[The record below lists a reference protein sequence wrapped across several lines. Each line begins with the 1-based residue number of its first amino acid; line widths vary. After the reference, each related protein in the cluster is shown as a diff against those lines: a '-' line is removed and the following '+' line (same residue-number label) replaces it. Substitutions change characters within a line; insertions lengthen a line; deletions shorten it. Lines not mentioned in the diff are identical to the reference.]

1 MKVAVFSTK
10 PYDRQFLEIAN
21 YDYEHELV
29 FFEPHLN
36 RETALLASGFPAVCI
51 FVNDQADASTLKIL
65 ASRGTRVIALRCAG
79 FNNVDLKV
87 AADLGMV
94 VVRVPAYSPYAVAE
108 HAVGLLLALNRKI
121 HRAYSR
127 TREGNFSLDGLL
139 GFDLH
144 GRTVG
149 VIGTGKIGLVFS
161 QIMNGFGCNLLA
173 YDTYQNSAFTA
184 MGGTYVELTDL
195 FRQADVIS
203 LHCPLTP
210 DTYHLIDERA
220 IAQMKSGV
228 VLINTSRGALINTN
242 AVIQG
247 LKSQRVGALGLDVY
261 EQESDLFFEDLSN
274 RIIQDDVFER
284 LMTFPNVIVTGHQA
298 FFTKEALQNIA
309 ETTLSNITD
318 LEQRQ
323 SCVNQVSIQQQ
334 VVSKPSA

>member
-29 FFEPHLN
+29 FFEPKLN

-79 FNNVDLKV
+79 FNNVDLRV
-87 AADLGMV
+87 ADELGLR

-108 HAVGLLLALNRKI
+108 HAVGLLITLNRKI
-121 HRAYSR
+121 HRAYNR

-139 GFDLH
+139 GLDLH
-144 GRTVG
+144 DRTVG

-161 QIMNGFGCNLLA
+161 QIMKGFGCKLLA
-173 YDTYQNSAFTA
+173 YDMYTNPAFVDL
-184 MGGTYVELTDL
+184 GGTYVELPVL
-195 FRQADVIS
+195 FKQADVIS

-210 DTYHLIDERA
+210 DTYHLIDEPA
-220 IAQMKSGV
+220 IAQMKPGV
-228 VLINTSRGALINTN
+228 ILINTSRGALIDTT

-261 EQESDLFFEDLSN
+261 EQEADLFFEDLSN

-284 LMTFPNVIVTGHQA
+284 LMTFHNVIVTGHQA

-334 VVSKPSA
+334 VVTKTSA